1 MACLSQPCPSAFRG
15 VPHTLDPPGG
25 PISISRRHT
34 SFGRGRIYSLGLWE
48 MRLGVIRQDWD
59 GPQRKWELS
68 PMAIQTQGH
77 WGEFGPE
84 GSPAGWLE
92 AEEPFSILRQ
102 VVFCLS
108 VCV

>member
-1 MACLSQPCPSAFRG
+1 
-15 VPHTLDPPGG
+15 
-25 PISISRRHT
+25 
-34 SFGRGRIYSLGLWE
+34 
-48 MRLGVIRQDWD
+48 
-59 GPQRKWELS
+59 
-68 PMAIQTQGH
+68 MAIQTQGH

-92 AEEPFSILRQ
+92 AEEEPFSILRQ